1 MKKEYIQP
9 VMEVV
14 DLKTDQYLLTVSDPG
29 YGGGNNAEPE
39 APEFEFGELLGHRKP
54 ICTFFSGRATLCPNY
69 FCRKS
74 F

>member
-39 APEFEFGELLGHRKP
+39 ALNSSSTG
-54 ICTFFSGRATLCPNY
+54 
-69 FCRKS
+69 
-74 F
+74 